1 MTTTA
6 KNNTGKANG
15 CLYVVSYSLEGE
27 ATAETIGVFTSL
39 AKAQAFAVWQ
49 IARASAAHLTG
60 RLFIAENVT
69 TANNE
74 DADYYAVI
82 NKDDG
87 AVKYYGTPDE
97 REDVD
102 YFAGCF
108 ARKGYNV
115 SVEAYSTEKINS
127 LPF

>member
-1 MTTTA
+1 MTTT
-6 KNNTGKANG
+6 KTNKANG
-15 CLYVVSYSLEGE
+15 HLYVISYSLEGE
-27 ATAETIGVFTSL
+27 AAAERIGVFTSL
-39 AKAQAFAVWQ
+39 IKAQACAVWQ

-60 RLFIAENVT
+60 RLFIAENVA

-82 NKDDG
+82 NKDNG
-87 AVKYYGTPDE
+87 AVEYYGTPDE

-102 YFAGCF
+102 YFAGCYT
-108 ARKGYNV
+108 RKGYNV
-115 SVEAYSTEKINS
+115 SVEAYSTERINS